1 MRILLLGKS
10 GQVGWELQRSLAPL
24 GCVIALD
31 RNSTTYCG
39 NLNDPAG
46 ITETIL
52 AVRPQVIVNAA
63 AYTAVDKAES
73 EAETARLLNATSVE
87 SIARAAA
94 KINAWVVHYSTDYVF
109 SGVGEKAW
117 LETDIADP
125 INTYGRSKLDGELA
139 IQQYCANHLIFR
151 TSWVYASKG
160 KNFAKTMLALA
171 KDRSELSVINDQFGA
186 PTGAELLADCTA
198 HAIVQA
204 MNKPELAGIYHLVA
218 SGCTNWHDYAALI
231 FNEARSLGTMLK
243 IEKLNSIPTSSFPTA
258 AKRPNNS
265 RLNNLKFQNNFSL
278 FLPEWDVGIKRMLA
292 ELLTDTQF

>member
-39 NLNDPAG
+39 NLNNPAG

-52 AVRPQVIVNAA
+52 AVKPQVIVNAA
-63 AYTAVDKAES
+63 AYTAVDMAES
-73 EAETARLLNATSVE
+73 ETETAQLLNTTSVE

-171 KDRSELSVINDQFGA
+171 KDRTELSVINDQFGA

-231 FNEARSLGTMLK
+231 FSEARSLGTMLK
-243 IEKLNSIPTSSFPTA
+243 IEKLNSIPASSFPTA